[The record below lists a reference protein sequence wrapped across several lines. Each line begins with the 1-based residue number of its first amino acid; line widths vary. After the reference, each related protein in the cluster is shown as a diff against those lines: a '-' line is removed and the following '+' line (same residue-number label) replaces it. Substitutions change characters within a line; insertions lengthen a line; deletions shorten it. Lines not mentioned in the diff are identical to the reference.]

1 MSSSRPRHRRSLTRF
16 EALALLAA
24 TAALGGG
31 YWLFS
36 SDAAAKDDQG
46 QAARSAEKIQ
56 LAARTWQADHAGCP
70 TLTQLQRSQM
80 LSEEDSADPW
90 GERYRLSC
98 DAGGV
103 SVSSLGRD
111 RKPGTADDIE
121 K

>member
-1 MSSSRPRHRRSLTRF
+1 MSSSRPHRRRSLTRF

-46 QAARSAEKIQ
+46 QAARNAEKIQ
-56 LAARTWQADHAGCP
+56 TAASAWRADHTGCP
-70 TLTQLQRSQM
+70 TLTQLQRSSL
-80 LSEEDSADPW
+80 LSEDDSADPW

-98 DAGGV
+98 DADAVRVLSPGQDGK
-103 SVSSLGRD
+103 L
-111 RKPGTADDIE
+111 GTADDIE
-121 K
+121 R